1 MTVALFPGSFDPITN
16 GHVETAKKAAQI
28 FDKVYVVA
36 MTNTSKHY
44 LFTAKERADFI
55 RDALKDIPN
64 IEVLD
69 KPDMLTVNLA
79 HELHARAIVRGVRNS
94 ADFRYEQ
101 EIAGINKRLAPDI
114 NTVLLFS
121 SPENSFV
128 ASSMIK
134 ELARFDEDVHQSF
147 LFFSAEALRKK
158 LNHEQSK

>member
-101 EIAGINKRLAPDI
+101 EIAGITKRLAPDI

-134 ELARFDEDVHQSF
+134 ELARFDEDVHQF
-147 LFFSAEALRKK
+147 LPERAAKALRKK

>member
-1 MTVALFPGSFDPITN
+1 M
-16 GHVETAKKAAQI
+16 
-28 FDKVYVVA
+28 
-36 MTNTSKHY
+36 
-44 LFTAKERADFI
+44 
-55 RDALKDIPN
+55 
-64 IEVLD
+64 
-69 KPDMLTVNLA
+69 A

-134 ELARFDEDVHQSF
+134 ELARFDEDVHQF
-147 LFFSAEALRKK
+147 LPEKAAKALRKK

>member
-16 GHVETAKKAAQI
+16 GHVETAKRAAEI
-28 FDKVYVVA
+28 FDRVFAVA

-44 LFTAKERADFI
+44 LFSARQRADFA

-64 IEVLD
+64 IEVLER
-69 KPDMLTVNLA
+69 PDQLTVKLA
-79 HELHARAIVRGVRNS
+79 HELKAKVIVRGVRNS
-94 ADFRYEQ
+94 ADFRYER

-134 ELARFDEDVHQSF
+134 ELARFDEDVDQF
-147 LFFSAEALRKK
+147 LPQMAAQALREK
-158 LNHEQSK
+158 LRYEK

>member
-1 MTVALFPGSFDPITN
+1 MTVALFPGSLDPITN
-16 GHVETAKKAAQI
+16 GHVETAKRAAEI
-28 FDKVYVVA
+28 FDRVFVVA

-44 LFTAKERADFI
+44 LFSARQRADFA

-64 IEVLD
+64 IEVLER
-69 KPDMLTVNLA
+69 PDQLTVKLA
-79 HELHARAIVRGVRNS
+79 HELKAKVIVRGVRNS
-94 ADFRYEQ
+94 ADFRYER

-134 ELARFDEDVHQSF
+134 ELARFDEDVDQF
-147 LFFSAEALRKK
+147 LPQMAAQALREK
-158 LNHEQSK
+158 LR

>member
-55 RDALKDIPN
+55 RDALKNIPN

-134 ELARFDEDVHQSF
+134 ELARFDEDVHQF
-147 LFFSAEALRKK
+147 LPEKAAKALRKK

>member
-16 GHVETAKKAAQI
+16 GHVETDKKAAQI

-134 ELARFDEDVHQSF
+134 ELARFDEDVHQF
-147 LFFSAEALRKK
+147 LPEKAAKALRKK

>member
-1 MTVALFPGSFDPITN
+1 MTVALFLGSFDPITN

-134 ELARFDEDVHQSF
+134 ELARFDEDVHQF
-147 LFFSAEALRKK
+147 LPERAAKALRKK

>member
-1 MTVALFPGSFDPITN
+1 MTIALFPGSFDPITN

-44 LFTAKERADFI
+44 LFTAEQRADFI
-55 RDALKDIPN
+55 RDALKDVPN
-64 IEVLD
+64 IEVLE
-69 KPDMLTVNLA
+69 KPDMITVNLA
-79 HELHARAIVRGVRNS
+79 HELHAKAIVRGVRNS

-114 NTVLLFS
+114 NTILLFS

-134 ELARFDEDVHQSF
+134 ELARFNGDVRQF
-147 LFFSAEALRKK
+147 LPEKAAEALRKK
-158 LNHEQSK
+158 LNHEQSE

>member
-1 MTVALFPGSFDPITN
+1 MTIALFPGSFDPITN

-44 LFTAKERADFI
+44 LFTAEQRTDFI
-55 RDALKDIPN
+55 RDALKDVPN
-64 IEVLD
+64 IEVLE
-69 KPDMLTVNLA
+69 KPDMITVKLA
-79 HELHARAIVRGVRNS
+79 HELNAKAIVRGVRNS

-114 NTVLLFS
+114 NTILLFS

-134 ELARFDEDVHQSF
+134 ELARFNEDVRQF
-147 LFFSAEALRKK
+147 LPEKAAEALRKK
-158 LNHEQSK
+158 LNNEQSE

>member
-1 MTVALFPGSFDPITN
+1 MTIALFPGSFDPITN
-16 GHVETAKKAAQI
+16 GHIETVKKAAQV
-28 FDKVYVVA
+28 FEKVYVVA

-44 LFTAKERADFI
+44 LFTPEERADFA
-55 RDALKDIPN
+55 RDALKDISN
-64 IEVLD
+64 IEVLER
-69 KPDMLTVNLA
+69 PDEITVDLA
-79 HELHARAIVRGVRNS
+79 HELNAKAIVRGVRNS

-134 ELARFDEDVHQSF
+134 ELARFNKDVSQF
-147 LFFSAEALRKK
+147 LPEKAAEALRKK
-158 LNHEQSK
+158 LNNE

>member
-121 SPENSFV
+121 SPENSCV

-134 ELARFDEDVHQSF
+134 EFDRFDEDVHQF
-147 LFFSAEALRKK
+147 LPEKAAKALRKK

>member
-1 MTVALFPGSFDPITN
+1 MTIALFPGSFDPITN

-44 LFTAKERADFI
+44 LFTAEQRTDFI
-55 RDALKDIPN
+55 RDALKDVPN
-64 IEVLD
+64 IEVLE
-69 KPDMLTVNLA
+69 KPDMITVNLA
-79 HELHARAIVRGVRNS
+79 HELHAKAIVRGVRNS

-114 NTVLLFS
+114 NTILLFS

-134 ELARFDEDVHQSF
+134 ELARFNEDVRQF
-147 LFFSAEALRKK
+147 LPEKAAEALRKK
-158 LNHEQSK
+158 LNHEQSE

>member
-1 MTVALFPGSFDPITN
+1 MTIALFPGSFDPITN

-44 LFTAKERADFI
+44 LFTAEQRADFI
-55 RDALKDIPN
+55 RDALKDVPN
-64 IEVLD
+64 IEVLE
-69 KPDMLTVNLA
+69 KPNMITVNLA
-79 HELHARAIVRGVRNS
+79 HELHAKAIVRGVRNS

-114 NTVLLFS
+114 NTILLFS

-134 ELARFDEDVHQSF
+134 ELARFNEDVRQF
-147 LFFSAEALRKK
+147 LPEKAAEALRKK
-158 LNHEQSK
+158 LNHEQSE

>member
-69 KPDMLTVNLA
+69 KTDMLTVNLA

-134 ELARFDEDVHQSF
+134 ELARFDEDVHQF
-147 LFFSAEALRKK
+147 LPEKAAKALRKK

>member
-55 RDALKDIPN
+55 RDALKNIPN

-134 ELARFDEDVHQSF
+134 ELARFDEDVHQF
-147 LFFSAEALRKK
+147 LPEKAAKVLRKK

>member
-36 MTNTSKHY
+36 MTHTSKHY

-134 ELARFDEDVHQSF
+134 ELARFDEDVHQF
-147 LFFSAEALRKK
+147 LPEKAAKALRKK

>member
-1 MTVALFPGSFDPITN
+1 MTIALFPGSFDPITN

-44 LFTAKERADFI
+44 LFTAEQRADFI
-55 RDALKDIPN
+55 RDALKDVPN
-64 IEVLD
+64 IEVIE
-69 KPDMLTVNLA
+69 KPDMITVNLA
-79 HELHARAIVRGVRNS
+79 HELHAKAIVRGVRNS

-114 NTVLLFS
+114 NTILLFS

-134 ELARFDEDVHQSF
+134 ELARFNEDVRQF
-147 LFFSAEALRKK
+147 LPEKAAEALRKK
-158 LNHEQSK
+158 LNHEQSE

>member
-1 MTVALFPGSFDPITN
+1 MTIALFPGSFEPITN
-16 GHVETAKKAAQI
+16 GHIETAKKAAQI
-28 FDKVYVVA
+28 FEKVYLVA

-44 LFTAKERADFI
+44 LFSPADFA
-55 RDALKDIPN
+55 RDALKDIAN
-64 IEVLD
+64 IEVLE
-69 KPDMLTVNLA
+69 KPDEITVDLA
-79 HELHARAIVRGVRNS
+79 HELKAKAIVRGVRNS

-134 ELARFDEDVHQSF
+134 ELARFDKDVSQF
-147 LFFSAEALRKK
+147 LPEKAAKALRKK
-158 LNHEQSK
+158 LNNEYAE

>member
-64 IEVLD
+64 IEVLG

-134 ELARFDEDVHQSF
+134 ELARFDEDVHQF
-147 LFFSAEALRKK
+147 LPEKAAKALRKK

>member
-1 MTVALFPGSFDPITN
+1 MTVVLFPGSFDPITN

-134 ELARFDEDVHQSF
+134 ELARFDEDVHQF
-147 LFFSAEALRKK
+147 LPEKAAKALRKK

>member
-28 FDKVYVVA
+28 FDTVYVVA

-134 ELARFDEDVHQSF
+134 ELARFDEDVHQF
-147 LFFSAEALRKK
+147 LPEKAAKALRKK

>member
-55 RDALKDIPN
+55 RDALKNIPN

-134 ELARFDEDVHQSF
+134 ELARFDEDVHQF
-147 LFFSAEALRKK
+147 LPERAAKALRKK

>member
-121 SPENSFV
+121 SLENSFV

-134 ELARFDEDVHQSF
+134 ELARFDEDVHQF
-147 LFFSAEALRKK
+147 LPEKAAKALRKK

>member
-1 MTVALFPGSFDPITN
+1 MTIALFPGSFDPITN

-44 LFTAKERADFI
+44 LFTAEQRADFI
-55 RDALKDIPN
+55 RDALKDVPN
-64 IEVLD
+64 IEVLE
-69 KPDMLTVNLA
+69 KPDMITVNLA
-79 HELHARAIVRGVRNS
+79 HELHAKAIVRGVRNS

-114 NTVLLFS
+114 NTILLFS

-134 ELARFDEDVHQSF
+134 ELARFNEDVRQF
-147 LFFSAEALRKK
+147 LPEKAAEALRKK
-158 LNHEQSK
+158 LNHE

>member
-134 ELARFDEDVHQSF
+134 ELARFDEDVHQF
-147 LFFSAEALRKK
+147 LL
-158 LNHEQSK
+158 

>member
-1 MTVALFPGSFDPITN
+1 MTIALFPGSFDPITN

-44 LFTAKERADFI
+44 LFTAEQRADFI

-64 IEVLD
+64 IEVLE
-69 KPDMLTVNLA
+69 KPDMITVNLA
-79 HELHARAIVRGVRNS
+79 HELHAKAIVRGVRNS

-114 NTVLLFS
+114 NTILLFS

-134 ELARFDEDVHQSF
+134 ELARFNEDVRQF
-147 LFFSAEALRKK
+147 LPEKAAEALRKK
-158 LNHEQSK
+158 LNHEQSE

>member
-1 MTVALFPGSFDPITN
+1 MTVALFPGSLDPITN
-16 GHVETAKKAAQI
+16 GHVETAKRAAEI
-28 FDKVYVVA
+28 FDRVFVVA

-44 LFTAKERADFI
+44 LFSARQRADFA

-64 IEVLD
+64 IEVLER
-69 KPDMLTVNLA
+69 PDQLTVKLA
-79 HELHARAIVRGVRNS
+79 HELKAKVIVRGVRNS
-94 ADFRYEQ
+94 ADFRYER

-134 ELARFDEDVHQSF
+134 ELARFDEDVDQF
-147 LFFSAEALRKK
+147 LPQMAAQALREK
-158 LNHEQSK
+158 LRYEK

>member
-44 LFTAKERADFI
+44 LFTAKERTDFI

-134 ELARFDEDVHQSF
+134 ELARFDEDVHQF
-147 LFFSAEALRKK
+147 LPEKAAKALRKK

>member
-55 RDALKDIPN
+55 RDALKDIPK

-134 ELARFDEDVHQSF
+134 ELARFDEDVHQF
-147 LFFSAEALRKK
+147 LPEKAAKALRKK